1 MKLDNSRILL
11 TGASGGIGQ
20 ALAHALAKQEAGLI
34 LQGRNETVLKQL
46 LNALPHPEKHQIWL
60 ADLCDPVAVAEQA
73 ERLRHQQGIDIL
85 INNAGTN
92 HFAWLE
98 DQSEQQI
105 TQQLSLNIQAPI
117 LLTRA
122 LLPSINTPGIIM
134 NIGSSFGSIGYAGY
148 SVYCAS
154 KFALRGFS
162 EALSRELAGSNINVL
177 YFAPRATQTALN
189 TDAVYAMNAELG
201 TQSDSAEFV
210 AKEVVIALN
219 QETKRRWLGW
229 PERFFV
235 KLNALF
241 PGVVDKALAKQR
253 HIIARHAKASLAK
266 EDPQ

>member
-1 MKLDNSRILL
+1 MKLANCRILL

-20 ALAHALAKQEAGLI
+20 ALAHALAKQGATLI
-34 LQGRNETVLKQL
+34 LQGRNEATLKQL
-46 LNALPHPEKHQIWL
+46 QNALPNAEKHTLWV
-60 ADLCDPVAVAEQA
+60 ADLCDPAALAEPKGF
-73 ERLRHQQGIDIL
+73 LRQQQQIDIL

-98 DQSEQQI
+98 DHSEQQI

-117 LLTRA
+117 LLTQA
-122 LLPSINTPGIIM
+122 LLPYINRPGIIM

-162 EALSRELAGSNINVL
+162 EALSRELTGSGINVL

-189 TDAVYAMNAELG
+189 SDSVYAMNKELG

-210 AKEVVIALN
+210 AKEAVIALN
-219 QETKRRWLGW
+219 KEIKRRWLGW

>member
-1 MKLDNSRILL
+1 MKLDNCRILL

-20 ALAHALAKQEAGLI
+20 AIAQALAKQGGSI
-34 LQGRNETVLKQL
+34 VLQGRNQAALKQL
-46 LNALPHPEKHQIWL
+46 LNTLPNPEKHQIWL
-60 ADLCDPVAVAEQA
+60 ADLCDPAAVAEQA
-73 ERLRHQQGIDIL
+73 EALSHQQGIDIL

-105 TQQLSLNIQAPI
+105 AQQLSLNIQAPI
-117 LLTRA
+117 LLSRA
-122 LLPSINTPGIIM
+122 LLPYIKKPGIIM

-162 EALSRELAGSNINVL
+162 EALSRELAGSGINVL

-189 TDAVYAMNAELG
+189 TEAVYAMNAELG

-219 QETKRRWLGW
+219 QEVKRRWLGW
-229 PERFFV
+229 PERLFV

-241 PGVVDKALAKQR
+241 PGVVDKALAKQQ
-253 HIIARHAKASLAK
+253 HIIARHAKASISK